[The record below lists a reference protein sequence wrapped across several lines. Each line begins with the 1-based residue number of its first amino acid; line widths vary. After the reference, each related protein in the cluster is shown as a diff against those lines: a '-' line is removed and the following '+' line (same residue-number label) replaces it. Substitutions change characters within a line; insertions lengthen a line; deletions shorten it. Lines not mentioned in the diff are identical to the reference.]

1 VSGAASEPASDV
13 EPVAAPPRIP
23 RIPGNVQVTVPAGAE
38 IHLSLEAGVGSA
50 SSHAGDT
57 LTARIMDPVV
67 VGERVALPAG
77 SRVHGRVSDAVP
89 ARKGLREKAG
99 GLTLSFERVV
109 TPIGAG
115 ASISETLTRIGS
127 GSGKRTAATIG
138 GSAAGGALLGKALGG
153 SSRKAV
159 LGSVLGGAIGT
170 GIAAGTKGNDVD
182 LPAGSPLTITLS
194 RPLTITIEP

>member
-1 VSGAASEPASDV
+1 
-13 EPVAAPPRIP
+13 
-23 RIPGNVQVTVPAGAE
+23 
-38 IHLSLEAGVGSA
+38 VGSA
-50 SSHAGDT
+50 SSHPGDAV
-57 LTARIMDPVV
+57 TARILDPVI

-127 GSGKRTAATIG
+127 GSGNKTAAAIG
-138 GSAAGGALLGKALGG
+138 GGAAGGALLGRAIGG
-153 SSRKAV
+153 SSRKAA

-170 GIAAGTKGNDVD
+170 GIAAGMKGNDVD
-182 LPAGSPLTITLS
+182 LPAGSPVSITLS
-194 RPLTITIEP
+194 RPLKITIEP